1 MAAGAQT
8 VLVVEDEAS
17 IASFVSLYLKNAGYD
32 VRAVTT
38 GNAALTQV
46 AAETPALII
55 LDLML
60 PDLDGI
66 EICRRIR
73 KTSDVPILMLT
84 ARDEDVDKII
94 GLEVGAD
101 DYLTKPFNPRELVA
115 RVKSVLRR
123 SAPERRRDVEE
134 ELRHGDLTINAGR
147 REVKV
152 GEDGDPAGAEGV
164 RPALGAAR
172 PQGARADARPA
183 ARAGLGVHL
192 RRRHA
197 DGRRARAAA
206 APQARRGVAD
216 RHRLGRRLQG
226 RARPQPGACCL
237 SNPMLKSLRFRLP
250 ALFLAAIALSGLVT
264 SLIAVQL
271 FRDYTREQTLKELRQ
286 EARGLAALYAESS
299 VRAIDEDKAAPGF
312 AAAKLEAATGDRLFY
327 VGVSIFPGEDVGL
340 TRVSRADVGADL
352 SRERVVTFEFRPPGQ
367 NRTFLAAAH
376 PLRPGVDTGPIFG
389 YLIVAKEKSE
399 LRDAWVTLLSRLA
412 IAFLVALVVVGAL
425 AVYLSRRIT
434 QPVLALSN
442 AADEVSKGRYDV
454 EVPHVPGG
462 GEIGHLAD
470 RFREMTARLAE
481 AEELERNFLM
491 SVSHE
496 LRTPLT
502 AIRGHVAA
510 LREGVVTDP
519 DTVDASLQTV
529 AEEAERLGRLVGD
542 VLDLAKLDAHRFTV
556 LTEEVDM
563 GRLLEHAFSTFA
575 EEARQRGIEYTSEAE
590 AAPVIVSDGDR
601 VLQIISNLLSNAFR
615 WTPDGGRIDLAL
627 QTANGVVTVDVAD
640 SGPGIGAD
648 ARERIFR
655 PFWSTDGRGT
665 GLGLPIAR
673 ELAVALGGRIELQS
687 ELGKGSRFRL
697 VLPNRSF

>member
-1 MAAGAQT
+1 
-8 VLVVEDEAS
+8 
-17 IASFVSLYLKNAGYD
+17 
-32 VRAVTT
+32 
-38 GNAALTQV
+38 
-46 AAETPALII
+46 
-55 LDLML
+55 
-60 PDLDGI
+60 
-66 EICRRIR
+66 
-73 KTSDVPILMLT
+73 
-84 ARDEDVDKII
+84 
-94 GLEVGAD
+94 
-101 DYLTKPFNPRELVA
+101 
-115 RVKSVLRR
+115 
-123 SAPERRRDVEE
+123 
-134 ELRHGDLTINAGR
+134 
-147 REVKV
+147 
-152 GEDGDPAGAEGV
+152 
-164 RPALGAAR
+164 
-172 PQGARADARPA
+172 
-183 ARAGLGVHL
+183 
-192 RRRHA
+192 
-197 DGRRARAAA
+197 
-206 APQARRGVAD
+206 
-216 RHRLGRRLQG
+216 
-226 RARPQPGACCL
+226 
-237 SNPMLKSLRFRLP
+237 MLKSLRFRLP

-286 EARGLAALYAESS
+286 EARGLAALYAESA
-299 VRAIDEDKAAPGF
+299 VRATDEEKAAPGF

-327 VGVSIFPGEDVGL
+327 VGISIFPGEDVGL

-352 SRERVVTFEFRPPGQ
+352 SQERVVTFEFRPPGQ

-425 AVYLSRRIT
+425 ALYLSRRIT

-519 DTVDASLQTV
+519 DTIDDSLQTV

-563 GRLLEHAFSTFA
+563 GRLLERAYSTFA

-627 QTANGVVTVDVAD
+627 QAANGVITVDVAD
-640 SGPGIGAD
+640 SGPGIGTE

-697 VLPNRSF
+697 VLPNRGF